1 MKQSIIIILLLIV
14 ISVIIW
20 VVSGDDTDTAVTTSN
35 TNLAT
40 GEVNQNQTIN
50 DSTEGITAS
59 LLRST
64 APTEPQYE
72 TNTTGDQ
79 CIVIDLNDYIP
90 TKDETANTYT
100 WVIEFPSDDCV
111 IEKPATNLN
120 EQLGEKLSESI
131 QGTNY
136 RRITVSYE

>member
-1 MKQSIIIILLLIV
+1 MKRPIIIILSLLVIGVIV
-14 ISVIIW
+14 WVIF
-20 VVSGDDTDTAVTTSN
+20 GDDTNTTATNSN

-40 GEVNQNQTIN
+40 GEINQNQAIN
-50 DSTEGITAS
+50 DSSEGIAAS

-64 APTEPQYE
+64 ASIESQYE
-72 TNTTGDQ
+72 TNATGDR
-79 CIVIDLNDYIP
+79 CIIIDLNDYLP

-100 WVIEFPSDDCV
+100 WVIEFPNDNCV

-120 EQLGEKLSESI
+120 EQLGEKLSENI